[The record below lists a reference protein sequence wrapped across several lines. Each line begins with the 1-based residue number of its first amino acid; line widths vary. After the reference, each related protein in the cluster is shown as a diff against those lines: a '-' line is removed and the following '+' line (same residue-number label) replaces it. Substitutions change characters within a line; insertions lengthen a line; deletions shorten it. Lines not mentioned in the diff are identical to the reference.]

1 MLVLEVIFLMI
12 SFGVFGGLSDGERN
26 TVYLSMIFIGF
37 LLVYKKTLLGK
48 ILLII
53 DGTAVF
59 VMSFIAIEKMPM
71 IAVTNM
77 GLFILSTCLFRS
89 KEENTKGLF
98 ISTMIFMSVILC
110 YVISNINL

>member
-1 MLVLEVIFLMI
+1 M
-12 SFGVFGGLSDGERN
+12 N

-37 LLVYKKTLLGK
+37 LLGAYYYQLYKKTLLGK

-59 VMSFIAIEKMPM
+59 VISFIAIEKMPM

-98 ISTMIFMSVILC
+98 ISTTIFMSVILY
-110 YVISNINL
+110 YVIFNINL